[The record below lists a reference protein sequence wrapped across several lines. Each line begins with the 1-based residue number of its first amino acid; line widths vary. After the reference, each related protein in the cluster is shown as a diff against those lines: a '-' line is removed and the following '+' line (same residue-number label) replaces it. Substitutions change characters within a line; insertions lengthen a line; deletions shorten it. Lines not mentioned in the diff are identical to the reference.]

1 MIEFVFDVIFRFI
14 LEIILMYPG
23 ALLRWV
29 CLGGKKSYKDLIAK
43 EDAEINTTV
52 SMFFISITILTCYL
66 IF

>member
-1 MIEFVFDVIFRFI
+1 MLGFVFEVIFEVIFSF
-14 LEIILMYPG
+14 ILMYPG
-23 ALLRWV
+23 ALIRWI